1 MRTKI
6 IKYLSNF
13 LFNRIFNR
21 QKKQLMFWY
30 EDEVKRLEALKT
42 TLENKETVVFYGSSS
57 VRMWDTLEEDFPETN
72 LVNFGFGGSTLAA
85 CAWYFKRIMEGV
97 KPKSIIIYA
106 GDNDLGDGR
115 HPEEVFNSFKLLV
128 YLIRE
133 QYGNIP
139 IGFIS
144 IKPSI
149 QRWNII
155 DQINYTNEVI
165 KKEIGKLDDQVF
177 YIDICDKMLKNNYP
191 DHKFFQEDGLHIS
204 LAGYKIW
211 KETLLAYSSKLL

>member
-1 MRTKI
+1 
-6 IKYLSNF
+6 
-13 LFNRIFNR
+13 
-21 QKKQLMFWY
+21 
-30 EDEVKRLEALKT
+30 
-42 TLENKETVVFYGSSS
+42 
-57 VRMWDTLEEDFPETN
+57 
-72 LVNFGFGGSTLAA
+72 
-85 CAWYFKRIMEGV
+85 MEGV

-165 KKEIGKLDDQVF
+165 KKEISTLDDQVF

-204 LAGYKIW
+204 PAGYKIW
-211 KETLLAYSSKLL
+211 KETLMAYSSKLL